1 MTKARGSTGVGE
13 QMRATSPRCP
23 WLAVWPAL
31 SCACAVQAQDY
42 PVRPLRMVTSAV
54 GGAGDVVSR
63 TIAQAISGPLAQP
76 VVVDNRGALPGIEAV
91 ARARPDG
98 YTLLLTSNIFWL
110 LPLLNKVSFDPLRDF
125 THVALTVTT
134 PNVVV
139 VHPSLPVRNVQEL
152 VTLAR
157 ARPGELNFAGGS
169 TGTASHLAGEMFRLS
184 AGVNMVFVPYKGAG
198 PALNDAIAGHVHVL
212 FSNLAASGP
221 HVESRRLRA
230 LAITSARPSPLAP
243 DLPTVASAGLTDY
256 ESEAIYGVFGPAGL
270 PASAAN
276 RIEHEVI
283 RALQQPQ
290 MRERFAAMKSQIT
303 AAKGS
308 ELRARI
314 AGETKRMSRVIAQ
327 ANIRIDTDPR

>member
-1 MTKARGSTGVGE
+1 MKGKARRGPVGSGV
-13 QMRATSPRCP
+13 A
-23 WLAVWPAL
+23 WALAVATAGGAGL
-31 SCACAVQAQDY
+31 ACAQDY
-42 PVRPLRMVTSAV
+42 PLRPVRLVTSAV

-63 TIAQAISGPLAQP
+63 TVAQAITGPLGQP

-110 LPLLNKVSFDPLRDF
+110 LPLLNKVSFDPLGDF
-125 THVALTVTT
+125 THIALTVTT

-139 VHPSLPVRNVQEL
+139 VHPSLPATNVKEL
-152 VTLAR
+152 VALAR

-184 AGVNMVFVPYKGAG
+184 AGVSMVFVPYKGAG

-221 HVESRRLRA
+221 HVAARRLRA
-230 LAITSARPSPLAP
+230 LAVTSARPSPLAP

-256 ESEAIYGVFGPAGL
+256 ESEAIYGVFGPVGI
-270 PASAAN
+270 PASAAS
-276 RIEHEVI
+276 RIQNEVM
-283 RALQQPQ
+283 RALQQPEV
-290 MRERFAAMKSQIT
+290 RDRFGAMKSHVV
-303 AAKGS
+303 AAPGT

-314 AGETKRMSRVIAQ
+314 ASETKRMTRVIAQ
-327 ANIRIDTDPR
+327 ANIRIDADSR

>member
-1 MTKARGSTGVGE
+1 MRGLSSAWVSLLSGLSIAGG
-13 QMRATSPRCP
+13 
-23 WLAVWPAL
+23 AVAAL
-31 SCACAVQAQDY
+31 AQDY
-42 PVRPLRMVTSAV
+42 PARPIRLVTSAV

-63 TIAQAISGPLAQP
+63 TIAQAISGPLGQP

-110 LPLLNKVSFDPLRDF
+110 LPLLNKVSFDPLKDF
-125 THVALTVTT
+125 THIALTVTT
-134 PNVVV
+134 PNVIV
-139 VHPSLPVRNVQEL
+139 VHPSLPAKGVREL
-152 VTLAR
+152 VALAR

-221 HVESRRLRA
+221 HVAAHRLRA
-230 LAITSARPSPLAP
+230 LAVTSARPSLLAP
-243 DLPTVASAGLTDY
+243 ELPTVASAGLTDY
-256 ESEAIYGVFGPAGL
+256 ESEAIYGVFGPVGL

-276 RIEHEVI
+276 RIQQEVM
-283 RALQQPQ
+283 RALQQPDV
-290 MRERFAAMKSQIT
+290 RDRFGAMKSQIVGGT
-303 AAKGS
+303 GA
-308 ELRARI
+308 ELHGRI
-314 AGETKRMSRVIAQ
+314 AGETKRMTRVIAQ
-327 ANIRIDTDPR
+327 AGIRIDADTR

>member
-1 MTKARGSTGVGE
+1 MRGLSSAWVSLLSGLSIAGG
-13 QMRATSPRCP
+13 
-23 WLAVWPAL
+23 AVAAL
-31 SCACAVQAQDY
+31 AQDY
-42 PVRPLRMVTSAV
+42 PARPIRLVTSAV

-63 TIAQAISGPLAQP
+63 TIAQAISGPLGQP

-110 LPLLNKVSFDPLRDF
+110 LPLLNKVSFDPLKDF
-125 THVALTVTT
+125 THIALTVTT
-134 PNVVV
+134 PNVIV
-139 VHPSLPVRNVQEL
+139 VHPSLPAKSVREL
-152 VTLAR
+152 VALAR

-221 HVESRRLRA
+221 HVAARRLRA
-230 LAITSARPSPLAP
+230 LAVTSARPSPLAP
-243 DLPTVASAGLTDY
+243 ELPTVASAGLTDY
-256 ESEAIYGVFGPAGL
+256 ESEAIYGVFAPVGL

-276 RIEHEVI
+276 RIQQEVM
-283 RALQQPQ
+283 RALQQPEL
-290 MRERFAAMKSQIT
+290 RDRFAAMKSQIVGGT
-303 AAKGS
+303 GA
-308 ELRARI
+308 ELYGRI
-314 AGETKRMSRVIAQ
+314 AGETKRMTRVIAQ
-327 ANIRIDTDPR
+327 AGIRIDADTR